1 MTIGQTIRALRKK
14 RGLTQ
19 ARLGELCGISGGT
32 IGSYENGIT
41 IPKKRVVEKIAR
53 ALGVPAGRIMDGAAP
68 SFSAG
73 GDSASGSSDALLYD
87 GVLAVLKELYGM
99 VEGRVI
105 LGENGARKKYYLI
118 RQIPGD
124 FVLYEEDIAAI
135 VRSAK
140 ASTPP
145 LAAYMHS
152 VRAGGLAP

>member
-1 MTIGQTIRALRKK
+1 MTIGQNIRALRKK
-14 RGLTQ
+14 KGLTQ
-19 ARLGELCGISGGT
+19 AQLGELCGISGGT

-41 IPKKRVVEKIAR
+41 IPKRRVVEKIAR
-53 ALGVPAGRIMDGAAP
+53 ALEISAERIMDCAVP

-73 GDSASGSSDALLYD
+73 ESAASGSDALLYD
-87 GVLAVLKELYGM
+87 GMLAVLKELYGM

-118 RQIPGD
+118 RQISGD
-124 FVLYEEDIAAI
+124 FALYEEDITAI

-145 LAAYMHS
+145 LAAYIHR
-152 VRAGGLAP
+152 VRAGGQSA

>member
-1 MTIGQTIRALRKK
+1 MTIGRTIRALRKK
-14 RGLTQ
+14 KGLTQ
-19 ARLGELCGISGGT
+19 AQLGALCGISGGT

-41 IPKKRVVEKIAR
+41 IPKRRVVEKIAR
-53 ALGVPAGRIMDGAAP
+53 ALDVPAGRIMDSAAP

-73 GDSASGSSDALLYD
+73 DKAGSGSDALLYD

-118 RQIPGD
+118 RQISGD
-124 FVLYEEDIAAI
+124 FALYEEDITAI

-145 LAAYMHS
+145 LAAYIHR
-152 VRAGGLAP
+152 VRAGGQSA

>member
-14 RGLTQ
+14 KGLTQ
-19 ARLGELCGISGGT
+19 AQLGALCGISGGT

-41 IPKKRVVEKIAR
+41 IPKRRVVEKIAQ
-53 ALGVPAGRIMDGAAP
+53 ALDIPAERIMDGAAP
-68 SFSAG
+68 SFSTG
-73 GDSASGSSDALLYD
+73 ESTSSGSDALLYD

-105 LGENGARKKYYLI
+105 LGENGARKRYYLI

-124 FVLYEEDIAAI
+124 FVLYEDDIAAI
-135 VRSAK
+135 VRSTK

-152 VRAGGLAP
+152 VRAGGQSA

>member
-1 MTIGQTIRALRKK
+1 MMTIGQNIRALRKK
-14 RGLTQ
+14 KGLTQ
-19 ARLGELCGISGGT
+19 AQLGALCGISGGA

-41 IPKKRVVEKIAR
+41 IPKRQVVEKIAQ
-53 ALGVPAGRIMDGAAP
+53 ALEVPAGRIIDSAAP

-73 GDSASGSSDALLYD
+73 NGSASGTDALLYD
-87 GVLAVLKELYGM
+87 GVLSVLKELYGM

-145 LAAYMHS
+145 LAAYMRR
-152 VRAGGLAP
+152 VRAGGLNT

>member
-1 MTIGQTIRALRKK
+1 MTIGRTIRALRKK
-14 RGLTQ
+14 KGLTQ
-19 ARLGELCGISGGT
+19 AQLGALCGISGGT

-41 IPKKRVVEKIAR
+41 IPKRRVVEKIAR
-53 ALGVPAGRIMDGAAP
+53 ALDVPAGRIMDSAAP

-73 GDSASGSSDALLYD
+73 NEAVSGSDALLYD

-124 FVLYEEDIAAI
+124 FVLYEDDIAAI
-135 VRSAK
+135 VRSTK

-152 VRAGGLAP
+152 VRAGGQSA

>member
-1 MTIGQTIRALRKK
+1 MGT
-14 RGLTQ
+14 
-19 ARLGELCGISGGT
+19 LCGISGGA

-41 IPKKRVVEKIAR
+41 VPKRRVVEKIAQ
-53 ALGVPAGRIMDGAAP
+53 ALDVPVERIMDSAAP

-73 GDSASGSSDALLYD
+73 SEAVSTSDALLYD
-87 GVLAVLKELYGM
+87 GILAVLKELYGM

-140 ASTPP
+140 ASTQP
-145 LAAYMHS
+145 LASYLHG
-152 VRAGGLAP
+152 VRAGGQSA

>member
-14 RGLTQ
+14 KGLTQ
-19 ARLGELCGISGGT
+19 AQLGELCGISGGT
-32 IGSYENGIT
+32 VGSYENGIT
-41 IPKKRVVEKIAR
+41 LPKRRVVEKIAQ
-53 ALGVPAGRIMDGAAP
+53 ALDVPVERIMDSAAP
-68 SFSAG
+68 SFFAG
-73 GDSASGSSDALLYD
+73 NEALSGSDALLYD
-87 GVLAVLKELYGM
+87 GVLAVLKEIYGL

-124 FVLYEEDIAAI
+124 FVLYEDDIAAI

-152 VRAGGLAP
+152 VRAGGQSA